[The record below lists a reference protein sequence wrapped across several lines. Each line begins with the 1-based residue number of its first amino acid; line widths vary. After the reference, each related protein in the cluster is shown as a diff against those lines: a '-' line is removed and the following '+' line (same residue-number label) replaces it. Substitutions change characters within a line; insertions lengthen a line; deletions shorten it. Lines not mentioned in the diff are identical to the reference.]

1 MAAGRPKIAV
11 KHIDEAVRLMTA
23 AAQSDDRTEQVLLL
37 LRVASAWLELAR
49 HDLKPTD
56 PIARLE
62 LPTLN

>member
-1 MAAGRPKIAV
+1 MAAGRPQIVV

-37 LRVASAWLELAR
+37 RVASAWLELAK
-49 HDLKPTD
+49 HDFKPTG
-56 PIARLE
+56 PIAPLD